1 MQLLHL
7 AARIPA
13 EMNPSDVPGAKALS
27 GEKSKKR
34 GQQRRVAA
42 KGRAEAAVL
51 TERKFPAHGTEHSRV
66 SGGDGR
72 FGRYVRSPC
81 HRAKLF
87 HFPTSRNT
95 SRERET
101 EN

>member
-42 KGRAEAAVL
+42 KGRAEA
-51 TERKFPAHGTEHSRV
+51 
-66 SGGDGR
+66 
-72 FGRYVRSPC
+72 
-81 HRAKLF
+81 
-87 HFPTSRNT
+87 
-95 SRERET
+95 
-101 EN
+101 